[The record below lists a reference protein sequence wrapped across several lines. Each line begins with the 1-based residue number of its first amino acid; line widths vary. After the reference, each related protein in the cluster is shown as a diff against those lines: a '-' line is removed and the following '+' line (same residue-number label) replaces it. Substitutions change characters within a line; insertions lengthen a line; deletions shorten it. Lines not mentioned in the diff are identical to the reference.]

1 MKRVFQRSS
10 SKIIESKIP
19 MEELEKQVNKGKE
32 LIMDQHLPL
41 LLDLNKYIEEYIKT
55 HKRIIYGG
63 TAVSML
69 IKAKDKTYKTPDF
82 LDYDFYTPN
91 NEFDSISIANILYD
105 AKYKYVRRIPA
116 LHPNTYRIGAEFAPE
131 FVADITLIPE
141 EQYEKIPKILIDGL
155 FYIDPQY
162 AKIDLYVS
170 VSNPHT
176 NTNRWIKALK
186 RVQTLE
192 RLYPLSFNKLE
203 TIKEN
208 KIQKEILKK
217 YSKLLDGAFITGLG
231 AYNLIYKENQIENNI
246 IEAYVL
252 QIPNLPKGY
261 TILERGPYLDIFEK
275 YYEVYTKGGIHII
288 TFYIIGAQCLSHV
301 KAGGHKI
308 VSYFYLLRF
317 LYIKYNET
325 KENKYAFA
333 INCLLNPAKNKEDD
347 IEFSILPLCYEAP
360 SYPYCIFDTNCT
372 TKDKEEV
379 RLAPYSRFFYGT
391 EMVKGYKPEKKYIEP
406 EGGNESI

>member
-1 MKRVFQRSS
+1 MIRKFQRTSS
-10 SKIIESKIP
+10 RTIESQIP
-19 MEELEKQVNKGKE
+19 IEKLEEQIRIGKK
-32 LIMDQHLPL
+32 LILSQHLPL
-41 LLDLNKYIEEYIKT
+41 LLDLNKHIEKYIKT

-63 TAVSML
+63 TAVSVL
-69 IKAKDKTYKTPDF
+69 IKAKDQTFKMPEF
-82 LDYDFYTPN
+82 LDYDFYSPN
-91 NEFDSISIANILYD
+91 NEFDSISIANILYN

-131 FVADITLIPE
+131 FIADITLIPSD
-141 EQYEKIPKILIDGL
+141 QYEKIPKVLIDGL

-176 NTNRWIKALK
+176 NTNRWIKALN
-186 RVQTLE
+186 RVQSLE
-192 RLYPLSFNKLE
+192 RLYPLSFNKQEIL
-203 TIKEN
+203 KEN
-208 KIQKEILKK
+208 KIQKQLLKK
-217 YSKLLDGAFITGLG
+217 YSKLLSGAFITGIG
-231 AYNLIYKENQIENNI
+231 AYNLIYKDAQIEENI

-252 QIPNLPKGY
+252 QMPNLPKGY
-261 TILERGPYLDIFEK
+261 TVIEKGPYLDIFEK
-275 YYEVYTKGGIHII
+275 YYEVYTKSGIHII
-288 TFYIIGAQCLSHV
+288 TFYIIGAQCLSHIEIN
-301 KAGGHKI
+301 KHKI

-325 KENKYAFA
+325 KKNKYAFA
-333 INCLLNPAKNKEDD
+333 INCLLNPAKNKEND

-379 RLAPYSRFFYGT
+379 RLAPYSRFFYNT
-391 EMVKGYKPEKKYIEP
+391 EKIKGYKPEKKYIEP
-406 EGGNESI
+406 EVVQ